1 MFDLGVF
8 VALVV
13 VGSVAG
19 CIAEARHYASIRK
32 WEAELAHEPPGETAP
47 EAAVVQRY
55 PDPLTPVSP
64 LRANSRRAWP

>member
-32 WEAELAHEPPGETAP
+32 WEAELAHEPPAKP
-47 EAAVVQRY
+47 
-55 PDPLTPVSP
+55 
-64 LRANSRRAWP
+64 RRKPPSCSAIPTR